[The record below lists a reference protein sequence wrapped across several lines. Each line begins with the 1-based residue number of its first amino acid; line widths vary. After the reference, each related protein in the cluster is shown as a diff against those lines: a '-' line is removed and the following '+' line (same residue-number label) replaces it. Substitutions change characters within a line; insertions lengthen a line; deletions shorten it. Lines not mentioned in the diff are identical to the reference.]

1 MLDVHDLITSIV
13 GELAW
18 SVKRGIGSFVTI
30 EFGNPNL
37 SVREPIVS
45 KSSGSSRV
53 VEALRRRHVT
63 LRGTWHLWIQEAV
76 WNIAVGD
83 SKCMF
88 NDDESLIDEVLNK
101 LDGQRVISV
110 DFLVGKP
117 DLVISFD
124 LGGILKV
131 TTLPEKFEADATAW
145 SFHRWDGPTISVLQ
159 AGDVSLGD
167 VVPASS

>member
-1 MLDVHDLITSIV
+1 
-13 GELAW
+13 
-18 SVKRGIGSFVTI
+18 
-30 EFGNPNL
+30 
-37 SVREPIVS
+37 
-45 KSSGSSRV
+45 
-53 VEALRRRHVT
+53 
-63 LRGTWHLWIQEAV
+63 
-76 WNIAVGD
+76 
-83 SKCMF
+83 MF